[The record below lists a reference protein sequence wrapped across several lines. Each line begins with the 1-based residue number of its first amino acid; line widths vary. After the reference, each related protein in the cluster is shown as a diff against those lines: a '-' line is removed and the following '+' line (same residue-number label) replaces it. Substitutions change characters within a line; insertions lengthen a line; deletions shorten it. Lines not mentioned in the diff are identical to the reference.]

1 MYQIPTK
8 IMEERQ
14 YVKVETIDG
23 DFLCVQSFDC
33 SEGDLIDVYD
43 TANHYIG
50 YIHGNLEYFT
60 EDELI
65 ENIEDMIDDEDGFYN
80 DVDDE
85 VSDDDV
91 GNGQWNFD

>member
-1 MYQIPTK
+1 MRKNQIN
-8 IMEERQ
+8 
-14 YVKVETIDG
+14 VNTIDG

-43 TANHYIG
+43 SGNNYIG

-65 ENIEDMIDDEDGFYN
+65 EIVEDIMEDKNDLYFNDMDD
-80 DVDDE
+80 
-85 VSDDDV
+85 
-91 GNGQWNFD
+91 GQWNFD

>member
-1 MYQIPTK
+1 
-8 IMEERQ
+8 MEERQ

-23 DFLCVQSFDC
+23 EFLCVQSFDC

-43 TANHYIG
+43 DDDNYVG

-65 ENIEDMIDDEDGFYN
+65 ENIEDMIDNEDVFYFN
-80 DVDDE
+80 DMDGVVNDDVD
-85 VSDDDV
+85 
-91 GNGQWNFD
+91 NGQWNFD